1 MSELVVDI
9 VKEGDKFY
17 PICPCCR
24 NKLKYVYQRMCLKCG
39 QILSW
44 YVYYFLYLEDI

>member
-39 QILSW
+39 QILSIAIKK
-44 YVYYFLYLEDI
+44 YTPKSC